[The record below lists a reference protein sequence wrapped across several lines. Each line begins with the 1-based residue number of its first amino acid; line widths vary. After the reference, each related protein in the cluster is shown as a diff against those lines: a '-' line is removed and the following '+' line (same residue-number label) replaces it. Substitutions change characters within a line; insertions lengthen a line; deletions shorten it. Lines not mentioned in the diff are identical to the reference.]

1 MSSSIETEIPQWLN
15 INFLEKHLR
24 NYYEN
29 NEIKVHSFVVE
40 SATAAGENSFH
51 SMINWVYLTE
61 KSHDSLFTPSCIEH
75 LTAKEI
81 ALEMN

>member
-1 MSSSIETEIPQWLN
+1 MSSSIETEILQWLN

-40 SATAAGENSFH
+40 SATAAGENFASSIYRVKFQL
-51 SMINWVYLTE
+51 SMSYTDVVL
-61 KSHDSLFTPSCIEH
+61 
-75 LTAKEI
+75 
-81 ALEMN
+81 